1 MKNKM
6 IKTMY
11 NEQISYIKLT
21 GYEPYSRNRIDEL
34 NKNGKI
40 KKHANS
46 REYIL
51 CLCNVE

>member
-6 IKTMY
+6 IKKNTMRFAILGWRY
-11 NEQISYIKLT
+11 MNRTVEIESMNWIKTEKL
-21 GYEPYSRNRIDEL
+21 
-34 NKNGKI
+34 